1 MRRTASRLRAGFTL
15 IELLAV
21 MLIIG
26 ILARFLLP
34 NIIAAFEQSRVT
46 ACRANLENIG
56 NGLQVYQAKYKKMP
70 SYNGALF
77 FCCLITDKVWE
88 NTEQNAKRLTCPE
101 VAYDALENLRDRDP
115 VEWYAD
121 RDEINGDST
130 AYAGR
135 NTKEYPFRRQTLSG
149 KEVLVADDNDPE
161 MNHATTTLALMG
173 DFSVREYEIVVLQN
187 KNLIDEE
194 LDYLEVGPG
203 SPLEELQKL
212 SLD

>member
-1 MRRTASRLRAGFTL
+1 MRRPLATLRAGFTL

-34 NIIAAFEQSRVT
+34 NIMTAFQQSRVT
-46 ACRANLENIG
+46 ACRANMQEIHK
-56 NGLQVYQAKYKKMP
+56 GLTVYQTKYDRMP
-70 SYNGALF
+70 SYDGAQF
-77 FCCLITDKVWE
+77 FCCLISDKVWE

-101 VAYDALENLRDRDP
+101 VQYNALLNLVDREP
-115 VEWYAD
+115 EEWYSEI
-121 RDEINGDST
+121 DEVDGNSS

-135 NTKEYPFRRQTLSG
+135 SRDFPFRQRTISG
-149 KEVLVADDNDPE
+149 KEVLVADDNDGG

-173 DFSVREYEIVVLQN
+173 DGVVREYEIVELQN
-187 KNLIDEE
+187 KDLVDEE
-194 LDYLEVGPG
+194 EDYLEVGPG

>member
-1 MRRTASRLRAGFTL
+1 MRRPLATLRAGFTL

-34 NIIAAFEQSRVT
+34 NIMTAFQQSRVT
-46 ACRANLENIG
+46 ACRANLQEIHK
-56 NGLQVYQAKYKKMP
+56 GLTVYQTKYDRMP
-70 SYNGALF
+70 SYDGAKF
-77 FCCLITDKVWE
+77 FCCLISDKVWE

-101 VAYDALENLRDRDP
+101 VQYNALPNLIDRDAE
-115 VEWYAD
+115 EWYAD
-121 RDEINGDST
+121 IDDVDGDST

-135 NTKEYPFRRQTLSG
+135 SKDHPFRNRSISG

-161 MNHATTTLALMG
+161 NNHATTTLALMG
-173 DFSVREYEIVVLQN
+173 DGSVREYEIVELQK
-187 KNLIDEE
+187 KNLVDEE
-194 LDYLEVGPG
+194 MDWLEVGPG
-203 SPLEELQKL
+203 SPLDELKKL